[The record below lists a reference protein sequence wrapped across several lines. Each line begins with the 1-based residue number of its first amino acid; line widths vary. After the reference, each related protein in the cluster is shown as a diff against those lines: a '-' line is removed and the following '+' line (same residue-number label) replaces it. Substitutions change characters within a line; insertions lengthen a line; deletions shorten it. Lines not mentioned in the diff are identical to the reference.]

1 MAGAAAVGILSPS
14 MSALFVPS
22 EDNALHKGDRYVIF
36 EPLFARCRLVLV
48 EGDSQATAP
57 KIEVWRRDLGT
68 PPLASHDKSVLAV
81 VTDDMLSI
89 SATAVPRSDVGGLVD
104 WILANPR
111 LRDRQTTLS

>member
-1 MAGAAAVGILSPS
+1 
-14 MSALFVPS
+14 
-22 EDNALHKGDRYVIF
+22 VIF